1 MIFLEMWQK
10 LDDVRQCSNKCPEK
24 SNHNANKTSY
34 QPAEL
39 RSDFVIKS
47 IFHHMHFFCNRVL
60 HLQEVV
66 FGSIARKI
74 DIFFS
79 MRSMSCRAVV
89 HGLLNSSNNEFK
101 LLLRDAKRFLVLSTF
116 TIVCFLMRRCHQLF
130 LLSSIKNIAYLLKFV
145 KMDKILSASSV
156 LYLSLL
162 ANEAQ
167 AKCTGR
173 FLNPI
178 NDICWECLFPI
189 SIGGA
194 EISQGIAPEAGN
206 PSSPVCMCG
215 LPVPRV
221 GIAAGFWEQVRLVDV
236 TKEPFCFPTLDIQ
249 HIRIAM
255 TVNIRKLGL
264 LGLMT
269 LLGWPMQ
276 YSNAYDFGV
285 VGSTATIEEEDMLD
299 YIKGRLTAMQASGE
313 LDERNKQMQ
322 EYTQSKVT
330 RPKSIEGISNA
341 TEPKSWLY
349 DPTFTL
355 RSDIKD
361 ENGNIIHHVGKSI
374 NPLDHMPLK
383 EKLIFINGDD
393 EAQVKWAINY
403 AKTSKII
410 LVNGSP
416 QELMEENKVR
426 FYFDQQGVLVH
437 KFTVK
442 QVPAIVR
449 QAGSKLLIEEI
460 LIVGGE

>member
-1 MIFLEMWQK
+1 
-10 LDDVRQCSNKCPEK
+10 
-24 SNHNANKTSY
+24 
-34 QPAEL
+34 
-39 RSDFVIKS
+39 
-47 IFHHMHFFCNRVL
+47 
-60 HLQEVV
+60 
-66 FGSIARKI
+66 
-74 DIFFS
+74 
-79 MRSMSCRAVV
+79 
-89 HGLLNSSNNEFK
+89 
-101 LLLRDAKRFLVLSTF
+101 
-116 TIVCFLMRRCHQLF
+116 
-130 LLSSIKNIAYLLKFV
+130 
-145 KMDKILSASSV
+145 
-156 LYLSLL
+156 
-162 ANEAQ
+162 
-167 AKCTGR
+167 
-173 FLNPI
+173 
-178 NDICWECLFPI
+178 
-189 SIGGA
+189 
-194 EISQGIAPEAGN
+194 
-206 PSSPVCMCG
+206 MCG
-215 LPVPRV
+215 LPVPQV

-236 TKEPFCFPTLDIQ
+236 TKEPLCFPTLDIQ